1 MNPQTHTIMLP
12 SISHQIPKCNLYT
25 KVKAINTKDTLYKI
39 KTTLQSKRLVKK
51 MN

>member
-25 KVKAINTKDTLYKI
+25 KVKAINTKGY
-39 KTTLQSKRLVKK
+39 TLQNKDYTTK
-51 MN
+51 